1 LPIVREFATRMG
13 ASVELRTSASGQGLT
28 VAVRFGAP
36 VQND

>member
-1 LPIVREFATRMG
+1 LPTVREFATRMG
-13 ASVELRTSASGQGLT
+13 ASVELRTSTSGQGLT